1 MGKGRIALAIC
12 FCLIVALA
20 GFSGWLYVGAK
31 GLESKVSDLES
42 KTSSL
47 ETQNA
52 ELNEKVQNL
61 TNWRDAFM
69 DASNFTFMATEQLSI
84 TNLEFTGASKDTI
97 YVTANNTGTS
107 PVTINEAWVNNV
119 KQTTVVNNATSTAIP
134 ATVDANTGIV
144 LKITYTWANGN
155 NYQVK
160 LVSSKGNQF
169 MWNAIAPS

>member
-1 MGKGRIALAIC
+1 MGKDKIALAIC
-12 FCLIVALA
+12 FCLVVALA
-20 GFSGWLYVGAK
+20 GFSGWLYLGAK

-69 DASNFTFMATEQLSI
+69 DASTNFTFMATEQIQI
-84 TNLEFTGASKDTI
+84 TNMEFGTSWIA
-97 YVTANNTGTS
+97 VTVNNTGTS
-107 PVTINEAWVNNV
+107 PVTINEAWINNV
-119 KQTTVVNNATSTAIP
+119 KKTTTTPSLPSNIPANGGMLLNITTTVV
-134 ATVDANTGIV
+134 
-144 LKITYTWANGN
+144 NGN

-169 MWNAIAPS
+169 LYTGTAPT